1 MAGWVSP
8 LEDVPDPAFAQRMLG
23 DGLAID
29 PIEGVLR
36 APCDATVLSVHD
48 AGHAITLSGPERL
61 ELLLHVGLD
70 TVELA
75 GAGFTPLVARG
86 QVVTSGQPLIRFDLD
101 AVACRAR
108 SLVTPVIIA
117 NGERFRIVSRAQP
130 GVIRQGAVLIA
141 LEALAD
147 HAPDSGDA
155 LPVDSHVTRSLVVN
169 LPHGIHARPAARL
182 AAIARQ
188 YRAECHVLKGANRA
202 SARSMAAM
210 LGLGIAAGETIS
222 IAASGPDA
230 EALVEALAQAIASGL
245 DEPAGDPR
253 PIAPAAPVQTGGVA
267 EDGAWIGTL
276 AAPGFALGQAAFLR
290 LAEPELPKAGG
301 GREVEQQRLTQG
313 LAHLSSMLAAPGGHG
328 AGGGIIAAHQALI
341 EDPVLIERANALIAQ
356 GCSAA
361 YSWRETCRLQAET
374 MRALSDPRLSER
386 ADDLIDLGRQ
396 GVAAIT
402 GTQEVLPAFAP
413 GTILLARELLPSQ
426 IMQLDANVVGIAL
439 EQGGPTSHVAILAAG
454 KGIPMLVALGERLGQ
469 VAEGETVLIDGA
481 RACLKPRLSPD
492 ECRAAEAEWQ
502 RRQDARAAMLAAAE
516 QPCTSADGQRIE
528 IFANLGS
535 LADAERAVAAGAEG
549 CGLLRTEFLFLE
561 RDTAPTVAQQQQA
574 YGAIAAALGG
584 RPLIV
589 RLLDIGGDKPAPYL
603 PIAPEANPALGLRGI
618 RVGLSRPDMLDDQL
632 RAILGVRP
640 AGQCRIMLPM
650 VASASEVE
658 AVRRRADALR
668 QELGIAEPP
677 EIGIMIETPAAA
689 VTAAALA
696 AHVDF
701 FSVGTND
708 LAQYALAMDRDNPAV
723 ASGLDGLHPGVIGL
737 IAHAAR
743 GAREQG
749 RWIGVCGGLAADPL
763 AVPILLGLGITELS
777 MPSGLIPEMKHLV
790 RRLPI
795 DGCTRLAEAALR
807 LDSAESIRALSRR
820 FVEELA

>member
-1 MAGWVSP
+1 MDGWVSP
-8 LEDVPDPAFAQRMLG
+8 LDDVPDPAFAQRMLG

-36 APCDATVLSVHD
+36 SPCDATVLSVHD
-48 AGHAITLSGPERL
+48 AAHAVTLSGPEGL

-86 QVVTSGQPLIRFDLD
+86 QVVTSGEPLIRFDLD

-117 NGERFRIVSRAQP
+117 NGERFRIVSRAET

-141 LEALAD
+141 LEALGRDAR
-147 HAPDSGDA
+147 DSGDA
-155 LPVDSHVTRSLVVN
+155 PPVDSHVTRSLVVN

-188 YRAECHVLKGANRA
+188 YRAECHFIARANRA

-253 PIAPAAPVQTGGVA
+253 PVAPVQTGGVA
-267 EDGAWIGTL
+267 DDGAWIGTL
-276 AAPGFALGQAAFLR
+276 AAPGYALGQAAFLR
-290 LAEPELPKAGG
+290 LAEPELLKAGE

-313 LAHLSSMLAAPGGHG
+313 LSRLSSMLAASGGHG
-328 AGGGIIAAHQALI
+328 TGSGIIAAHQALI

-361 YSWRETCRLQAET
+361 YAWRETCRLQAET

-402 GTQEVLPAFAP
+402 GTPEVLPAFAP

-454 KGIPMLVALGERLGQ
+454 MGIPMLVALGERLGQ
-469 VAEGETVLIDGA
+469 LAEGETVLIDGA
-481 RACLKPRLSPD
+481 RTCLKPRLSPD
-492 ECRAAEAEWQ
+492 ERRAAEAEWQ
-502 RRQDARAAMLAAAE
+502 RRLDARAAMLAAAE
-516 QPCTSADGQRIE
+516 EPCTSADGQRIE

-561 RDTAPTVAQQQQA
+561 RDTAPTVAEQQQA
-574 YGAIAAALGG
+574 YGAIAAALDG

-632 RAILGVRP
+632 RAILGVTP

-658 AVRRRADALR
+658 AVRRRAEALR
-668 QELGIAEPP
+668 HELGIAEQP

-689 VTAAALA
+689 VTAGTLA

-723 ASGLDGLHPGVIGL
+723 ASGLDGMHPGVIGL

-743 GAREQG
+743 GAREHG
-749 RWIGVCGGLAADPL
+749 RWVGVCGGLAADPL

-777 MPSGLIPEMKHLV
+777 MPSVLIPEMKHLV

-807 LDSAESIRALSRR
+807 LDSAEAIRALSRR